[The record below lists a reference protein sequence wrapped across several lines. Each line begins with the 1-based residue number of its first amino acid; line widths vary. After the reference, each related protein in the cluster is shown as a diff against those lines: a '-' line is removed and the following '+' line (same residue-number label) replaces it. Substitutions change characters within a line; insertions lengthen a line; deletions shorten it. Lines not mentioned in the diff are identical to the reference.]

1 MDVQVSDSVQKD
13 IAVLFSDIRSYT
25 KLAEGMKPTEVFA
38 MLNEYFGAI
47 IVPIVRNGGFVDKF
61 IGDAIM
67 ALFPNDAERALIA
80 AIEMRENLISHN
92 ESRVQAGQPPIETGV
107 GLHRGTVT
115 LGTVGTSDRM
125 ETTVIGDSVNLASR
139 VESLTKTYKTP
150 ILLTHSV
157 YESLPNPDNFDLREI
172 DIVRVRG
179 KEEPIRIYES
189 YDWDQRD
196 RRFRKRELAPLF
208 SRALSH
214 YREGRFD
221 EAVKEF
227 KRYQVEL
234 PDDYVVDIY
243 VTRSSTMLRVPPG
256 PDWKGISS
264 I

>member
-1 MDVQVSDSVQKD
+1 
-13 IAVLFSDIRSYT
+13 L
-25 KLAEGMKPTEVFA
+25 PT
-38 MLNEYFGAI
+38 
-47 IVPIVRNGGFVDKF
+47 
-61 IGDAIM
+61 
-67 ALFPNDAERALIA
+67 
-80 AIEMRENLISHN
+80 
-92 ESRVQAGQPPIETGV
+92 
-107 GLHRGTVT
+107 
-115 LGTVGTSDRM
+115 
-125 ETTVIGDSVNLASR
+125 
-139 VESLTKTYKTP
+139 
-150 ILLTHSV
+150 
-157 YESLPNPDNFDLREI
+157 PDNFDLREI